1 MDLMC
6 ALHLDRPEH
15 LHIHYVFWE
24 KEPKIK
30 NQRAA
35 GYIYRKKGKIPLD
48 AINKMTERL
57 NAYTIDDDLAK
68 KRQKA
73 VAELART
80 SSEYNLAH
88 IKDVLRRRLKELAN
102 ELSKDKPLW
111 YASKEM
117 KPYRTKIDTIA
128 EWLIDLDKKTSEA
141 DNAFRQ
147 ELKAKE
153 QKLQSIMDN
162 YYNSRADKELSLV
175 QNMEGYTELGDG
187 LKSLH
192 TIETLEW
199 DYKRRLGN
207 IVLRKVREIQKQTYK
222 RNPRKE
228 YRTNDKHLKRN
239 LAISSRK
246 IRRITDGL
254 FSSVAELFLP
264 ETANYRNRLRE
275 IEEEIRKKQ
284 EDITEIKTKK
294 TYDKAD

>member
-1 MDLMC
+1 
-6 ALHLDRPEH
+6 
-15 LHIHYVFWE
+15 
-24 KEPKIK
+24 
-30 NQRAA
+30 
-35 GYIYRKKGKIPLD
+35 
-48 AINKMTERL
+48 
-57 NAYTIDDDLAK
+57 
-68 KRQKA
+68 
-73 VAELART
+73 
-80 SSEYNLAH
+80 
-88 IKDVLRRRLKELAN
+88 
-102 ELSKDKPLW
+102 
-111 YASKEM
+111 M

>member
-1 MDLMC
+1 
-6 ALHLDRPEH
+6 
-15 LHIHYVFWE
+15 
-24 KEPKIK
+24 
-30 NQRAA
+30 
-35 GYIYRKKGKIPLD
+35 
-48 AINKMTERL
+48 MTERL